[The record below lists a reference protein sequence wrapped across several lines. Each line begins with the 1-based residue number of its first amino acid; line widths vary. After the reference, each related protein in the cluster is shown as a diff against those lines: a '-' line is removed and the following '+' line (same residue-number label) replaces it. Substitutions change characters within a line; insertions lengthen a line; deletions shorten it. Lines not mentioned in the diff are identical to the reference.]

1 MTDLLTKNPKWVQN
15 DAGSA
20 EREATVVTA
29 VCSGKVGAAIF
40 LLDHGAQV
48 TTVRKSDGRGLLH
61 LLLEHDLVDITALD
75 AFVESGVPINS
86 TDYSGMTALH
96 VACSRRSTDANK
108 ILFTLL
114 EHNADVGVKDGSGKT
129 PDNYA
134 ADHPGMMETLST
146 RNAGRVASPSRALP
160 TVVLPVSS
168 TISHHPLSPA
178 TTAAAAPVA
187 LAKATAQAAK
197 VTLSPE
203 IAALKDEVELKF
215 KQADSLDVTIP
226 SKKRLAD
233 LLRNQAKELQTLV
246 DLELPEESGVLA
258 PPEAFHDT
266 NEGASDLI
274 AKEDVPIV
282 DPSLLAR
289 QKRQAK
295 RESLVSSAGGSPKRR
310 STSLSERS
318 AVAYSPRDA
327 QLDYQATVVE
337 TADSVFA
344 MKPSPTRDDTA
355 MVNQQRQNLKER
367 LHNQRLQR
375 EGEHGEMHRQ
385 QEADAA
391 AAAAAVAEVDML
403 RKQLEDANAEA
414 ARARE
419 MRETLEREK
428 AAVEKIQADAEHE
441 REKVAASERAR
452 AEAERAA
459 VAIAARN
466 AAAEEDRIAAE
477 TESEARL
484 EMQRQQEA
492 EVDMLRKQLEDANA
506 EAARA
511 REMRETLEREKA
523 AVEKIQADA
532 EHERE
537 KVAASERARAE
548 AERAAVAIAARNAA
562 AEEDR
567 IAAETES
574 EARLAAQNKI
584 AAAEM
589 EEVKIAQKQLEAQK
603 ARIASEQAVAV
614 EAKRERTKAVE
625 LERVRAAAEHA
636 ASVEKVRRDA
646 KNKANAETERA
657 LVVAEREIARAAA
670 ASDAAEQPL
679 RARLAAEAKAKGV
692 RSENAG
698 ITAVRKDAAATFVH
712 FHDDGSSE
720 PEDDPPP
727 LPPPLGESPPRSP
740 EPVRSQSLA
749 MPSFT
754 ASPLAV
760 ANANAKR
767 NALRSRVNLSASKL
781 SDSDSAAAAA
791 AAAAATATATATAT
805 VNGGDFYSDSGS
817 QDDHQAELEAPDQRQ
832 REALNRAKLRA
843 RVARVQQVRSAP
855 KDFYSD
861 SDGEEEDS
869 VLDAEKQRA
878 REDALLRVKNR
889 RAAALN

>member
-484 EMQRQQEA
+484 
-492 EVDMLRKQLEDANA
+492 
-506 EAARA
+506 
-511 REMRETLEREKA
+511 
-523 AVEKIQADA
+523 
-532 EHERE
+532 
-537 KVAASERARAE
+537 
-548 AERAAVAIAARNAA
+548 
-562 AEEDR
+562 
-567 IAAETES
+567 
-574 EARLAAQNKI
+574 AAQNKI